1 VPGSRTRSG
10 LKAIT
15 DPALHD
21 RVAALFSR
29 VVELAPGEQA
39 SFLRE
44 HCGSD
49 PDLLRLLQDLL
60 QADQSG
66 LLLSETQSEA
76 IEAVPENPEDLSER
90 TLSHY
95 RIIAPMAVGGMGIVY
110 RATDTRLERTVA
122 LKFLPPFLKDNSVSR
137 ERFLREAQAIASID
151 HQNVCPVYEIDE
163 AEGFIFI
170 AMAYLEGVTLAERIK
185 NGPLPVARA
194 MNIALQ
200 TARGLQAAHAK
211 GIVHRDI
218 KPANLMLINT
228 ESAEP
233 LVRILDF
240 GIARWS
246 ERRALTING
255 LTAGTVSYM
264 APEQIDGSQ
273 VDRRADIWSLG
284 VVLYEMLSGRPPF
297 DGGSVREILAAI
309 AGPTPADLSLIRKV
323 ASPGATSVLHRAL
336 AKDPAKR
343 YQTASELIAELE
355 LLGGA
360 PKNDS
365 RPPTAGTRR
374 WFWAAGA
381 IALVAVIGTAMFFV
395 NKSWTPAEPEAL
407 KIVPFTF
414 YPGYQEHPAI
424 SPEGKAIAFVG
435 QGKTGSN
442 PLEVYVQL
450 IGSTDPLRLTSV
462 SAGSA
467 DLSPVWDPGATKI
480 AFLRTRRSERF
491 AHILSVPAL
500 GGAETDL
507 GVESV
512 LSAGRLAWSPDG
524 RTLAF
529 TGATGANEGAIFEL
543 SLFDHSVRQRS
554 FPGPGQNDCCPQYDP
569 TGKRLAFKRNEAEIV
584 VIGSG
589 REAVRALPAR
599 ASWAGLTWTADGRSM
614 AYSWFGRLAEVDLS
628 TGAITQPPAARML
641 GPDISD
647 ITIRGKR
654 MAYVH
659 WNFEHSIWQLS
670 LRHPATGPRPAASPN
685 VQLIAS
691 TLREDTPQFSPDGES
706 IAFASQRSG
715 STDIWVG
722 RRDGA
727 GLRRLTF
734 LDGHAGT
741 PRWSPDGKWIAFD
754 LRPPSSKPDIW
765 VVSAS
770 GGEPRRI
777 ANNTAGADVPSWSQ
791 DGRGIYYH
799 SRSDGQIWKRPWQ
812 GGDAIQVTHK
822 GGFEAF
828 ESADGKYLYYSKDD
842 SDFGIWRVD
851 LATGSEAPVP
861 ELRDAGQFRHWA
873 LAPNGIYY
881 VPKSEAVRD
890 NAAVRFF
897 QFATRKTIRVGV
909 VGKLVTAGPG
919 ALAVSRDET
928 ALLYVHMDRD
938 NRNVMLVENFK

>member
-1 VPGSRTRSG
+1 MHGSKTRSG

-21 RVAALFSR
+21 RVAAVFSQA
-29 VVELAPGEQA
+29 VELTPDEQS
-39 SFLRE
+39 SFLQE
-44 HCGSD
+44 QCGSD
-49 PDLLRLLQDLL
+49 ADLLRLLQNLL
-60 QADQSG
+60 DVDQSG
-66 LLLSETQSEA
+66 PLLSETQSGG
-76 IEAVPENPEDLSER
+76 LSER

-95 RIIAPMAVGGMGIVY
+95 RIIAPMAAGGMGIVY
-110 RATDTRLERTVA
+110 QATDTRLERTVA
-122 LKFLPPFLKDNSVSR
+122 LKFLPPFLKDNSASR

-163 AEGFIFI
+163 AEGLIFI
-170 AMAYLEGVTLAERIK
+170 AMAYLEGVTLSERIK
-185 NGPLPVARA
+185 DGPLPVAHA
-194 MNIALQ
+194 IHISLQ

-218 KPANLMLINT
+218 KPANLMLVDS
-228 ESAEP
+228 EFAEP

-240 GIARWS
+240 GIAQWS
-246 ERRALTING
+246 ERKVLTREG

-264 APEQIDGSQ
+264 APEQIDGSR
-273 VDRRADIWSLG
+273 VDGRADIWSLG
-284 VVLYEMLSGRPPF
+284 VVLYEMLSGRQPF
-297 DGGSVREILAAI
+297 DEGSVREILAAI
-309 AGPTPADLSLIRKV
+309 AGPTPADLAPIRKV
-323 ASPGATSVLHRAL
+323 ASSGVVSVLHRAL
-336 AKDPAKR
+336 AKDPARR
-343 YQTASELIAELE
+343 YQTASEFIAELE
-355 LLGGA
+355 LLGGV

-365 RPPTAGTRR
+365 KLRATRR
-374 WFWAAGA
+374 WLWAAGA
-381 IALVAVIGTAMFFV
+381 LALAAVMGTALFIA
-395 NKSWTPAEPEAL
+395 NKSWTPAEREAL

-424 SPEGKAIAFVG
+424 SPDGKTIAFVG

-450 IGSTDPLRLTSV
+450 IGSTDPLRLTAIST
-462 SAGSA
+462 GSS
-467 DLSPVWDPGATKI
+467 DFSPVWDPSASKI
-480 AFLRTRRSERF
+480 AFLRTKSGDRF
-491 AHILSVPAL
+491 ARILSVPAL

-512 LSAGRLAWSPDG
+512 LSTGRLAWSPDG

-529 TGATGANEGAIFEL
+529 TSVNERNENAIFEM
-543 SLFDHSVRQRS
+543 SLLDRSVRQRS
-554 FPGPGQNDCCPQYDP
+554 FPGVGQNDCCPQYDP
-569 TGKRLAFKRNEAEIV
+569 GGRRLAFKRHEVEIV

-599 ASWAGLTWTADGRSM
+599 ASWAGLTWTADGRSLV
-614 AYSWFGRLAEVDLS
+614 YSWFGKLAEVDLAS
-628 TGAITQPPAARML
+628 GAIGQPAAARAL

-670 LRHPATGPRPAASPN
+670 LRHAASPN

-691 TLREDTPQFSPDGES
+691 TMREDTPQFSPSGEL
-706 IAFASQRSG
+706 IAFASERSG

-722 RRDGA
+722 NRDGT
-727 GLRRLTF
+727 GLRRVTF

-741 PRWSPDGKWIAFD
+741 PRWSRDGKWIAFD

-765 VVSAS
+765 IVSAS

-777 ANNTAGADVPSWSQ
+777 ANNTGGADVPSWSQ
-791 DGRGIYYH
+791 DGRWIYYH
-799 SRSDGQIWKRPWQ
+799 FRSDGQIWKRPWQ
-812 GGDAIQVTHK
+812 GGEAIQVTRH
-822 GGFEAF
+822 GGFEGF
-828 ESADGKYLYYSKDD
+828 ESADGKYLYYSKGDD
-842 SDFGIWRVD
+842 NSGIWRVD
-851 LATGSEAPVP
+851 LGNGSDARVP
-861 ELRDAGQFRHWA
+861 ELSEAGYFRHWA
-873 LAPNGIYY
+873 VAPRGIYFVPNG
-881 VPKSEAVRD
+881 EAFD
-890 NAAVRFF
+890 KNAAVRFF
-897 QFATRKTIRVGV
+897 DFAKKKTIRVGV

-928 ALLYVHMDRD
+928 ALLYVHVDRD
-938 NRNVMLVENFK
+938 NRNVMLAEDFQ